1 MNPANPRELL
11 TAAVDGELT
20 PAERKAAE
28 RLLRESESARV
39 LFAKLKQ
46 DAARVR
52 NLPKVP
58 APLDLADG
66 VMGVIRERALS
77 PIPLPPSRKPTP
89 RFNWSMLPVWVNVAS
104 AVAVLILI
112 SVGSYLYF
120 AASHD
125 YLAEQRR
132 AIAAKAPEKPAD
144 ATPAVAEKGP
154 APKVVVP
161 TPGDAVVERPRDVV
175 PEIGPSPRL
184 LEPDLQLGP
193 QHDYPEIQSIQL
205 DKIRLSHFFTLRDLP
220 GDEEARKK
228 MVAELKKD
236 ELIRLDLFC
245 QSTPHALD
253 FVLAGLKAKRVS
265 ALTDAFAQDRLKR
278 KVPTEVVIFTEALTP
293 DDVAAFLTAL
303 GAEDKKA
310 SGAGEF
316 DTLVVAP
323 FLPADL
329 DLLARLLGLPAV
341 TPKAPKGKSG
351 IDIRKPLPEGTA
363 NQVAQTLSKMGG
375 GTPAPSAS
383 KGEKVAVVV
392 AYSPMNPSPGASK
405 EIKHF
410 LDRRGERKPDA
421 KPLMLVLRIR

>member
-28 RLLRESESARV
+28 KLLRESESARV
-39 LFAKLKQ
+39 LFARLKQ

-52 NLPKVP
+52 NLPKIS
-58 APLDLADG
+58 APPDLADG
-66 VMGVIRERALS
+66 VMGMIRERALA
-77 PIPLPPSRKPTP
+77 PIPLPPTRKPAP

-104 AVAVLILI
+104 AVSVLILI

-120 AASHD
+120 AASHE
-125 YLAEQRR
+125 YFAEQRR
-132 AIAAKAPEKPAD
+132 AMAAKTIEKPPEPP
-144 ATPAVAEKGP
+144 PALVEKGP
-154 APKVVVP
+154 VPKVAP
-161 TPGDAVVERPRDVV
+161 APGDAVVERPRDVV
-175 PEIGPSPRL
+175 PELGPSPRV
-184 LEPDLQLGP
+184 LEPDLRTGP
-193 QHDYPEIQSIQL
+193 ERDYPEIQSIQL

-220 GDEEARKK
+220 GDEESRKK

-245 QSTPHALD
+245 QSTPRALEL
-253 FVLAGLKAKRVS
+253 VLAGLKVKRVA

-293 DDVAAFLTAL
+293 DEVAAFLTAL

-310 SGAGEF
+310 NGAGEF

-329 DLLARLLGLPAV
+329 DQLARLLGLPAV
-341 TPKAPKGKSG
+341 TPKAAKGKSG
-351 IDIRKPLPEGTA
+351 VDIRKPLPEGTA

-375 GTPAPSAS
+375 GTSPPSAS
-383 KGEKVAVVV
+383 KGENVAVVV
-392 AYSPMNPSPGASK
+392 AYSPVNPSPGTSK
-405 EIKHF
+405 EIKQF